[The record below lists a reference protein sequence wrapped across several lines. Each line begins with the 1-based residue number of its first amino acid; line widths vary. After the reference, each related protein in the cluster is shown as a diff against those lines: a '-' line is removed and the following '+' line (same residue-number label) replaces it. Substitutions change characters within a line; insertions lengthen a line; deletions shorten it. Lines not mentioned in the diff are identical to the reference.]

1 MAIFINIKNAQGC
14 CLRKLNTV
22 VPGNSTSGL
31 VPRRSEAKTGLDCQT
46 PVLTVA
52 LFTTDKRRNKRRLNS
67 TPLKGPD
74 AVTVVYS
81 SIMLPGKKEATHATH
96 RRTLKTLG

>member
-1 MAIFINIKNAQGC
+1 M
-14 CLRKLNTV
+14 
-22 VPGNSTSGL
+22 
-31 VPRRSEAKTGLDCQT
+31 
-46 PVLTVA
+46 
-52 LFTTDKRRNKRRLNS
+52 
-67 TPLKGPD
+67 PLKGPD